1 MVYNVL
7 SGYYDDI
14 FPAGEQ
20 QLGFFKQTFQ
30 DLGVSRVLDLACG
43 SGNYAL
49 EFARWGLSVVGIDS
63 ERAMIQLA
71 REKARKK
78 NLAVDFRSGD
88 MRDLED
94 IAGKFDAV
102 ICIGNSLV
110 HLLTDRDILTALQQ
124 IKERLYHGGTLI
136 LQTVNY
142 DRILKGNITQLPDIR
157 NNKAGILFTRQYDF
171 RSDGLLDFKTTL
183 IKNEM
188 DGSQHSLGNGTVP
201 LRPFIKSEIEDFLQ
215 KAGYEDT
222 KVYGGFQRK
231 QHSLES
237 QATVIQTFRRK
248 SCSVSW

>member
-1 MVYNVL
+1 MYNEL
-7 SGYYDDI
+7 SSYYDDI
-14 FPAGEQ
+14 FPANEQ
-20 QLGFFKQTFQ
+20 QLSFFKQTFQ

-63 ERAMIQLA
+63 ERTMIQLA
-71 REKARKK
+71 REKARKE
-78 NLAVDFRSGD
+78 NLAVDFRTGD
-88 MRDLED
+88 MRNLED
-94 IAGKFDAV
+94 IEGKFDAV

-110 HLLTDRDILTALQQ
+110 HLLTERDILTALEQ

-157 NNKAGILFTRQYDF
+157 NNKAGIIFTRQYDF
-171 RSDGLLDFKTTL
+171 RPDGLIDFKTTL

-188 DGSQHSLGNGTVP
+188 DGSQRSLGNGTVP
-201 LRPFIKSEIEDFLQ
+201 LRPCTKSELEGFLQ
-215 KAGYEDT
+215 SVGFEDIV
-222 KVYGGFQRK
+222 VYGGFQRNK
-231 QHSLES
+231 HSLES

-248 SCSVSW
+248 SCSISW